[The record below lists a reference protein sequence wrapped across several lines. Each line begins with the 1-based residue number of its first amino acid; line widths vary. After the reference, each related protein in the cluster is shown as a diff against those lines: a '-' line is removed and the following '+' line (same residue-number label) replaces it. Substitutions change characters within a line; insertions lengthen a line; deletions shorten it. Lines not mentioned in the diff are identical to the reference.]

1 MSAGG
6 AVLEGSAGLFTVFGD
21 ELRVRT
27 AAPLQLL
34 DVTPAVAEAVA
45 RSGVRLGIASVQVLH
60 TTAALAVN
68 EDEPRLAQDLKAFL
82 ERLAPRGAGYRHD
95 DLALR
100 AAGLPPEE
108 RPNGHAHCKAALLRA
123 SETLHVAGGRLVLG
137 EWQRLFLVE
146 LDGPRERRVSIRVLG
161 S

>member
-6 AVLEGSAGLFTVFGD
+6 AVLDRVAGFFVVFGD

-27 AAPLQLL
+27 ASPVQIL

-45 RSGVRLGIASVQVLH
+45 RSGVGFGIASVQVLH
-60 TTAALAVN
+60 TTAGLLVN
-68 EDEPRLAQDLKAFL
+68 EDEPRLLQDLKAFL
-82 ERLAPRGAGYRHD
+82 ERLAPRGVGYLHD
-95 DLALR
+95 DMALR
-100 AAGLPPEE
+100 APGLPPEE
-108 RPNGHAHCKAALLRA
+108 RPNGHAHCKAAALCA

-137 EWQRLFLVE
+137 QWQRVFLVE
-146 LDGPRERRVSIRVLG
+146 LDGPRERRVSMRILG